1 MRAPRSPAPDV
12 PPVTPAPGAP
22 EPSGRL
28 DPARAS
34 MAALSAYAIW
44 GLSPVFYK
52 LLAFASA
59 AEIVLHR
66 AVWSAPALLIILWMA
81 RRVGPAMAVLKDRR
95 ALMMLGFTA
104 LVIGSNWW
112 LFIFAVNDGRVLEVS
127 LGYFINPLMNV
138 AVGVFIAHE
147 QFGRWRAVAVGLA
160 ALGVANQIITVGE
173 LPLIALVMAGTFTV
187 YGYVRKTIAVDARIG
202 LFWETA
208 ILAVPSFVVLM
219 FIETAPGGNF
229 FSGPQAALLL
239 ILTGPMTVAPLL
251 LFVLGA
257 RGISFATLGLLQ
269 FLAPTLQF
277 IVALAYG
284 ETFTLGHLITFALIW
299 SGLAVFALDLLNSR
313 RKAQRETP

>member
-1 MRAPRSPAPDV
+1 MRTPRPPSP
-12 PPVTPAPGAP
+12 PPTPP

-28 DPARAS
+28 DPARAG
-34 MAALSAYAIW
+34 MAALASYAVW
-44 GLSPVFYK
+44 GLSPIFYK

-66 AVWSAPALLIILWMA
+66 AIWSVPALLALLWMA
-81 RRVGPAMAVLKDRR
+81 RRMGPALAVLKDRR
-95 ALMMLGFTA
+95 ALLLLTFTA

-112 LFIFAVNDGRVLEVS
+112 LFIFAVNSGRVLEVS

-147 QFGRWRAVAVGLA
+147 RFGRWRAVAVGLA
-160 ALGVANQIITVGE
+160 ALGVINQVVTVGE
-173 LPLIALVMAGTFTV
+173 LPIIALVLAGTFTV
-187 YGYVRKTIAVDARIG
+187 YGYVRKTIAIDGRIG

-219 FIETAPGGNF
+219 FVEIGSGGSF
-229 FSGPQAALLL
+229 FTGPQAALLL

-257 RGISFATLGLLQ
+257 RGVSFATLGLLQ

-277 IVALAYG
+277 IVGLAYG
-284 ETFTLGHLITFALIW
+284 EVFTMGHLITFVLIW
-299 SGLAVFALDLLNSR
+299 SGLAVFAIDLLNSH
-313 RKAQRETP
+313 RKAERAAG

>member
-1 MRAPRSPAPDV
+1 MRTPVSPAPDV
-12 PPVTPAPGAP
+12 PPPAPGAP
-22 EPSGRL
+22 EPSGRMEPL
-28 DPARAS
+28 RAG
-34 MAALSAYAIW
+34 MTALAGYAVW
-44 GLSPVFYK
+44 GLSPIFYK

-66 AVWSAPALLIILWMA
+66 AVWSVPALLIILWMA

-147 QFGRWRAVAVGLA
+147 RFGRWRAVAVGLA
-160 ALGVANQIITVGE
+160 ALGVVNQIITVGE
-173 LPLIALVMAGTFTV
+173 LPLIALVLAGTFTI
-187 YGYVRKTIAVDARIG
+187 YGYVRKTIAVDGRIG

-208 ILAVPSFVVLM
+208 ILAVPSFIALIFVE
-219 FIETAPGGNF
+219 IGSGGHF
-229 FSGPQAALLL
+229 FTGPQAALLL

-251 LFVLGA
+251 LFILGA
-257 RGISFATLGLLQ
+257 RGVSFATLGLLQ

-284 ETFTLGHLITFALIW
+284 ETFTLGHLVTFALIW
-299 SGLAVFALDLLNSR
+299 SGLAVFALDLLNSHN
-313 RKAQRETP
+313 KAQRETP

>member
-1 MRAPRSPAPDV
+1 
-12 PPVTPAPGAP
+12 
-22 EPSGRL
+22 
-28 DPARAS
+28 
-34 MAALSAYAIW
+34 MAALAGYAVW
-44 GLSPVFYK
+44 GLSPIFYK

-66 AVWSAPALLIILWMA
+66 AIWSVPALLILLWMA
-81 RRVGPAMAVLKDRR
+81 RRMGPALAVLKDRR
-95 ALMMLGFTA
+95 TLLLLTFTA
-104 LVIGSNWW
+104 VVIGSNWW
-112 LFIFAVNDGRVLEVS
+112 LFIYAVNSGRVLEVS

-147 QFGRWRAVAVGLA
+147 RFGRWRAVAVGLA
-160 ALGVANQIITVGE
+160 ALGVINQVVTVGE
-173 LPLIALVMAGTFTV
+173 LPIIALVLAGTFTV
-187 YGYVRKTIAVDARIG
+187 YGYVRKTIAIDGRIG

-208 ILAVPSFVVLM
+208 ILAVPSFIALM
-219 FIETAPGGNF
+219 FIEIGSGGQF
-229 FSGPQAALLL
+229 FTGPQAAILL

-257 RGISFATLGLLQ
+257 RGVSFATLGLLQ

-277 IVALAYG
+277 IVGLAYG
-284 ETFTLGHLITFALIW
+284 EVFTMGHLITFVLIW

>member
-1 MRAPRSPAPDV
+1 MEPLRAGM
-12 PPVTPAPGAP
+12 T
-22 EPSGRL
+22 
-28 DPARAS
+28 
-34 MAALSAYAIW
+34 ALAGYAVW
-44 GLSPVFYK
+44 GLSPIFYK

-66 AVWSAPALLIILWMA
+66 AVWSVPALLILLWMA

-95 ALMMLGFTA
+95 ALMLLGFTA

-147 QFGRWRAVAVGLA
+147 RFGRWRAVAVGLA
-160 ALGVANQIITVGE
+160 ALGVANQIITLGE
-173 LPLIALVMAGTFTV
+173 LPLIALVLAGTFTV
-187 YGYVRKTIAVDARIG
+187 YGYVRKTIAVDGRIG

-208 ILAVPSFVVLM
+208 ILAVPSFIALIFVE
-219 FIETAPGGNF
+219 IGSGGHF
-229 FSGPQAALLL
+229 FTGPQAALLL

-251 LFVLGA
+251 LFILGA
-257 RGISFATLGLLQ
+257 RGVSFATLGLLQ

-284 ETFTLGHLITFALIW
+284 ETFTLGHLVTFALIW
-299 SGLAVFALDLLNSR
+299 SGLAVFAFDLLNSH
-313 RKAQRETP
+313 RKAERVTQ

>member
-1 MRAPRSPAPDV
+1 MRTPRPPSP
-12 PPVTPAPGAP
+12 PPTPP

-28 DPARAS
+28 DPARAG
-34 MAALSAYAIW
+34 MAALASYAVW
-44 GLSPVFYK
+44 GLSPIFYK

-66 AVWSAPALLIILWMA
+66 AIWSVPALLALLWMA
-81 RRVGPAMAVLKDRR
+81 RRMGPALAVLKDRR
-95 ALMMLGFTA
+95 ALLLLTFTA

-112 LFIFAVNDGRVLEVS
+112 LFIYAVNSGRVLEVS

-147 QFGRWRAVAVGLA
+147 RFGRWRAVAVGLA
-160 ALGVANQIITVGE
+160 ALGVINQVVTVGE
-173 LPLIALVMAGTFTV
+173 LPIIALVLAGTFTV
-187 YGYVRKTIAVDARIG
+187 YGYVRKTIAIDGRIG

-219 FIETAPGGNF
+219 FVEIGSGGSF
-229 FSGPQAALLL
+229 FTGPQAALLL

-257 RGISFATLGLLQ
+257 RGVSFATLGLLQ

-277 IVALAYG
+277 IVGLAYG
-284 ETFTLGHLITFALIW
+284 EVFTMGHLITFVLIW
-299 SGLAVFALDLLNSR
+299 SGLAVFAIDLLNSH
-313 RKAQRETP
+313 RKAERAAG

>member
-1 MRAPRSPAPDV
+1 M
-12 PPVTPAPGAP
+12 T
-22 EPSGRL
+22 
-28 DPARAS
+28 
-34 MAALSAYAIW
+34 ALAGYAVW
-44 GLSPVFYK
+44 GLSPIFYK

-66 AVWSAPALLIILWMA
+66 AVWSVPALLIILWMA
-81 RRVGPAMAVLKDRR
+81 RRVGPAMAVLKDPR
-95 ALMMLGFTA
+95 ALLLLGFTA

-147 QFGRWRAVAVGLA
+147 RFGRWRAVAVGLA

-173 LPLIALVMAGTFTV
+173 LPLIALVLAGTFTV
-187 YGYVRKTIAVDARIG
+187 YGYVRKTIAVDGRIG

-208 ILAVPSFVVLM
+208 ILAVPSFIALM
-219 FIETAPGGNF
+219 FVETGPGGHF

-251 LFVLGA
+251 LFILGA
-257 RGISFATLGLLQ
+257 RGVSFATLGLLQ

-284 ETFTLGHLITFALIW
+284 ETFTLGHLVTFALIW